1 MPHTADPGREDDGA
15 CPLSFIDISTDILYN
30 ISALCRDVKDR
41 NVKGAKMEKN
51 YILVIGGTN
60 MDIGARTLVPL
71 QPRDSLPGMIT
82 RTPGG
87 VGRNIA
93 VTLRQLGHEVMMLS
107 SVGSDA
113 EGFELLELGR
123 ESGLDLSHVQLLEGI
138 PTSTYIYLE
147 DNTGEVQWAVCDAS
161 ASDRIDRSYI
171 SKNADLIRGAA
182 AVLLDTNP
190 PADAIAYAAGI
201 AAEAGVPIFVDPI
214 SAAKA
219 NKITSILP
227 LITAIKPNKMEAQ
240 VLYGR
245 PLLTLASAEEAALY
259 LLDAGVQE
267 GYLTLGKN
275 GVIAAA
281 KGQTLLHM
289 PGFAQR
295 LVNTSGCG
303 DAFISAVIHTHL
315 LGLGLEDKARAG
327 IAASSISME
336 TKSAVNPA
344 LTAAA
349 LQERI
354 QIIP

>member
-1 MPHTADPGREDDGA
+1 
-15 CPLSFIDISTDILYN
+15 
-30 ISALCRDVKDR
+30 
-41 NVKGAKMEKN
+41 MEN
-51 YILVIGGTN
+51 DSYILVIGGTN
-60 MDIGARTLVPL
+60 IDIGARTLVPL

-93 VTLRQLGHEVMMLS
+93 VTLRQLGHQVLMLS
-107 SVGSDA
+107 AVGSDP

-123 ESGLDLSHVQLLEGI
+123 ESGIDVSHVQVLEDI

-147 DNTGEVQWAVCDAS
+147 DNSGEVQWAVCDAS
-161 ASDRIDRSYI
+161 ASDRVDRQYL

-182 AVLLDTNP
+182 AILMDTNP
-190 PADAIAYAAGI
+190 PADALAYAAGI

-214 SAAKA
+214 SAAKTA
-219 NKITSILP
+219 KITSILP
-227 LITAIKPNKMEAQ
+227 LITAIKPNKFEAQ

-245 PLLTLASAEEAALY
+245 PLLTLANAEEAALS
-259 LLDAGVQE
+259 LIEAGVKE
-267 GYLTLGKN
+267 VFLTLGKN

-281 KGQTLLHM
+281 KGETLLHL
-289 PGFAQR
+289 PGYAKH

-303 DAFISAVIHTHL
+303 DAFISAVLHAHL
-315 LGLGLEDKARAG
+315 LGLGLEEKARAG

-349 LQERI
+349 LQERMQEI
-354 QIIP
+354 